1 MKGNELGC
9 LRQQFNR
16 LPGQIWRKH
25 WQEWCSA
32 QTCSARN
39 WFIMNARGLRPPL
52 EYSIFSYKAPTATAV
67 LLAGDFTRWLK
78 QPIAMH
84 PEADGVWKTTVA
96 LPPGTYHYR
105 FLVDGEWHADPECK
119 VRVKNP
125 FGSE

>member
-1 MKGNELGC
+1 
-9 LRQQFNR
+9 
-16 LPGQIWRKH
+16 
-25 WQEWCSA
+25 
-32 QTCSARN
+32 
-39 WFIMNARGLRPPL
+39 MNARGLRPPL
-52 EYSIFSYKAPTATAV
+52 KYSIFSYKAPTATAV

-125 FGSE
+125 FGSENDVIEVPLEPATQSPVTATKVAVLTR